1 MALSNEHFQTYLN
14 KSPYMKKD
22 ASDCSYPYSQNYYQA
37 RSYDQTN
44 MISYPQGNMYQQGNS
59 YMPEN
64 YDSVDPNYHKL
75 NMNNGLMQRRTGF
88 GMHNN
93 NYPAASTQQ
102 PFDLYAQETLNYDG
116 AHQNVTPGYSE
127 DSDEERTSQG
137 LSTGSKKIHKES
149 FKGAKS
155 SKKDLMLK
163 SKTKRNPWQPEED
176 DQVIDLVAKYGQSW
190 ALIASL
196 MKDRSGKQIRDRY
209 LNKLKPDINKSEWAT
224 SEDELLMKLCK
235 QIGHKWSRIAT
246 YLPGRTEGQVKNRFY
261 SHIKKR
267 MGKWNGL
274 ATSSQDPILEEESAS
289 ESDDCKKEDAMNFG
303 KMDESKI
310 LARSVKMLNCAGNYK
325 IINATEE
332 NSRLPSIN
340 CSSINIKVGGI
351 KEEVSPTTQL
361 KNSITFNP
369 MVKRSNGNDPTDVIS
384 YIGATAK
391 DVYAPQSEEMKS
403 PISFGAS
410 VPLPSTRASSLSH
423 EKEFDEVYDKMASM
437 LVKNPNNTFQKSGIS
452 FNISQGGIF
461 NKTVE
466 SPKMPTTTAVDTKK
480 VNQINFS
487 GVQNKINIKI
497 C

>member
-1 MALSNEHFQTYLN
+1 
-14 KSPYMKKD
+14 
-22 ASDCSYPYSQNYYQA
+22 
-37 RSYDQTN
+37 
-44 MISYPQGNMYQQGNS
+44 MISYSSGNMYQGNS
-59 YMPEN
+59 FASADN
-64 YDSVDPNYHKL
+64 YESVDPNYHKL
-75 NMNNGLMQRRTGF
+75 NMNNSLLQRRQGF
-88 GMHNN
+88 A
-93 NYPAASTQQ
+93 NYPTTTQQ
-102 PFDLYAQETLNYDG
+102 PFDLYAQETLNYEG
-116 AHQNVTPGYSE
+116 AHQNLTPGYSE
-127 DSDEERTSQG
+127 DSEEERTSQG
-137 LSTGSKKIHKES
+137 LSNASKKIHKES

-155 SKKDLMLK
+155 GSKKDLLLK

-209 LNKLKPDINKSEWAT
+209 LNKLKPDINKSEW
-224 SEDELLMKLCK
+224 SQNEDELLMKLCK

-246 YLPGRTEGQVKNRFY
+246 FLPGRTEGQVKNRFY

-274 ATSSQDPILEEESAS
+274 ATSTQDPIMEEDSQ
-289 ESDDCKKEDAMNFG
+289 SDSDICAKEEAMSFG
-303 KMDESKI
+303 KIDESKI

-325 IINATEE
+325 IVNASEE

-340 CSSINIKVGGI
+340 CSSINIKVGGN

-361 KNSITFNP
+361 KNSFSF
-369 MVKRSNGNDPTDVIS
+369 KRNDPTDVIS
-384 YIGATAK
+384 YIGATTK
-391 DVYAPQSEEMKS
+391 DVYSAQPDEMKS
-403 PISFGAS
+403 PISFRSS

-437 LVKNPNNTFQKSGIS
+437 LVKNPNNTIQKNGIS

-461 NKTVE
+461 NKTAAEPAQKVT
-466 SPKMPTTTAVDTKK
+466 TTTAVDTKK